1 VRGRR
6 SPTGLKRAFDI
17 VFSVVAVILLSP
29 ILLTVALVIALHDG
43 GPVFYRGERAGLGG
57 KRFRIL
63 KFRTMVVEA
72 DKVGGSSTPDDDSRI
87 TAFGRLLRRY
97 KLDELPQLLNVLTGD
112 MSVVGPRPQVPWA
125 VELYSAEEEA
135 LLSVRP
141 GITDYASIRF
151 RNEGEIL
158 KGSADPDREYLERIA
173 PEKIRLGLLYVHHH
187 SLLVD
192 IRIIFATLVAVVGLD
207 PTRILGVPFSAAR
220 AGAAG
225 GEVIS

>member
-17 VFSVVAVILLSP
+17 VFSVIAIVLLAP
-29 ILLTVALVIALHDG
+29 VLLAVALAITLHDG
-43 GPVFYRGERAGLGG
+43 APVFYRGERVGLEG
-57 KRFRIL
+57 KRFRIW
-63 KFRTMVVEA
+63 KFRTMVLEA
-72 DKVGGSSTPDDDSRI
+72 DKTGASSTADDDPRI
-87 TAFGRLLRRY
+87 TAVGRFLRRY
-97 KLDELPQLLNVLTGD
+97 KLDELPQLLNVLTGA

-125 VELYSAEEEA
+125 VEHYSREERA

-158 KGSADPDREYLERIA
+158 KGSADPDREYLKIIA
-173 PEKIRLGLLYVHHH
+173 PEKIRLGLLYVHQH

-192 IRIIFATLVAVVGLD
+192 VRIILATVAAVVGVD
-207 PTRILGVPFSAAR
+207 PTRILSIPSTAAR
-220 AGAAG
+220 AGGSG

>member
-1 VRGRR
+1 MRDRR

-17 VFSVVAVILLSP
+17 SFSFIAVILLAP
-29 ILLTVALVIALHDG
+29 ILLVAALAITLHDG
-43 GPVFYRGERAGLGG
+43 GPVFYRGERVGLKG

-63 KFRTMVVEA
+63 KFRTMVLEA
-72 DKVGGSSTPDDDSRI
+72 DKTGASSTPDDDPRI
-87 TAFGRLLRRY
+87 TALGRLLRRY

-125 VELYSAEEEA
+125 VDLYSAAEEA

-141 GITDYASIRF
+141 GMTDYASIRF

-158 KGSADPDREYLERIA
+158 KGSADPDREYLKTIA
-173 PEKIRLGLLYVHHH
+173 PEKIRLGLLYVHQH

-192 IRIIFATLVAVVGLD
+192 IRIILATAAAVVGVN
-207 PTRILGVPFSAAR
+207 PTRILGLPSGAPH
-220 AGAAG
+220 AGATG
-225 GEVIS
+225 GRVIS